1 MVMLTSVLLGVAA
14 GIIYSLAGYAKNRA
28 EVERVAEKIAGR
40 RWRDVSA
47 EELLALFS
55 LQPDFSLKLFLQTL
69 VQGAVIGFVA
79 GALGIQLDLAANLLM
94 NVGVLTLVRKAMAL
108 ILK

>member
-14 GIIYSLAGYAKNRA
+14 GIIYALAGYAKNRA
-28 EVERVAEKIAGR
+28 EVERVAEKVAGR
-40 RWRDVSA
+40 QWRDVSA

-55 LQPDFSLKLFLQTL
+55 LPPDFSLKLFLETV
-69 VQGAVIGFVA
+69 VQGAVIGLVA
-79 GALGIQLDLAANLLM
+79 GVIGIQLDLAANLLM
-94 NVGVLTLVRKAMAL
+94 NVGVLTLVRKVVAW